1 MKHVLDPATLHD
13 DGEYAAAI
21 HELEELLLADPDT
34 PAGQRFDE
42 LVALIE
48 EFDAR
53 RDGYVFAD
61 FRRVAA

>member
-1 MKHVLDPATLHD
+1 MKHLLDPTTLHD
-13 DGEYAAAI
+13 DGEYALAI

-34 PAGQRFDE
+34 PAGRRFDE

-53 RDGYVFAD
+53 RDGYVPAETK
-61 FRRVAA
+61 RAAA

>member
-1 MKHVLDPATLHD
+1 MKHLLDPTTLHND
-13 DGEYAAAI
+13 SEYALAI

-53 RDGYVFAD
+53 RGGYVFAD
-61 FRRVAA
+61 FRRAAA

>member
-1 MKHVLDPATLHD
+1 MKHLLDPMTLHD
-13 DGEYAAAI
+13 DGEYALAI

-34 PAGQRFDE
+34 PAGRRFDE

-53 RDGYVFAD
+53 RDGYVFAN
-61 FRRVAA
+61 FKRAAA

>member
-1 MKHVLDPATLHD
+1 MKHLLDPTTLHD
-13 DGEYAAAI
+13 DGEYALAI

-53 RDGYVFAD
+53 RDGYVLAD
-61 FRRVAA
+61 VKRAAA